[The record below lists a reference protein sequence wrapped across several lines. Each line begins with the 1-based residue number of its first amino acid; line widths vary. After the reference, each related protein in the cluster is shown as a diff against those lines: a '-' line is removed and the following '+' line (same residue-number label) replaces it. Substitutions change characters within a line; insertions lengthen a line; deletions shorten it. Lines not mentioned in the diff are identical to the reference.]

1 MNEKFDFSGWATKND
16 IKCTDGRTIK
26 RNAFADDN
34 GKQVPLVWMHLHDDP
49 ANVLGHAILQN
60 RDNGV
65 YAYCKF
71 NNGEAAANTK
81 ECLKNGDLN
90 SLSIYANG
98 LKQDSRKN
106 VLHGCIKE
114 VSLVLAG
121 ANEGAV
127 IDNIALAHGD
137 GWEELCDE
145 ATMEFKIPVTFDDLY
160 LEHSDDNKDE
170 QEKTE
175 DPKEEP
181 KEESG
186 EEKSIAD
193 VLDTLNPNQM
203 ELFKSVAS
211 LAGITDEKPARPF
224 PGGEQGI
231 ADTLDSLNPEQLD
244 VFKAVAS
251 LAGIT
256 DDQKPEGEAAHA
268 DDDGET
274 FENNNEEVNEVRHN
288 LFENDNPET
297 TLSHADVKTIISMGK
312 KAGSLRDAF
321 DEFDELHHADYGVEH
336 IDYLFPDARTLTN
349 SPEFIKRETEW
360 VADFMGK
367 TKKSPF
373 SRIKSVFANITAD
386 EARAKGYVKGK
397 KKVEEVIT
405 LLKRTTEATT
415 VYKKQKLDRD
425 DIIDITDFD
434 VLAWIKAEMKIMMD
448 EELAR
453 AALIGDGRLSSSD
466 DKIPEDHIRPI
477 AKEDDLYSI
486 KVPVGET
493 VTDYAELIKD
503 IIRARKNYKGSGNP
517 TFYTTEDVL
526 TEMLLLE
533 DKMGRSLYD
542 SVEKLA
548 TKLRVSKIVTVEA
561 MESDKEVLGVIVNP
575 TDYTFGADK
584 GGQTSFFEDFDIDFN
599 QEKYLYEGRT
609 SGCLTKPYSAIVLQK
624 KAKTVSSDTNV

>member
-1 MNEKFDFSGWATKND
+1 MNKYDFSGWASRND
-16 IKCTDGRTIK
+16 IRCTDGRTIRK
-26 RNAFADDN
+26 NAFADDD
-34 GKQVPLVWMHLHDDP
+34 GKIVPLVWMHQHDSP
-49 ANVLGHAILQN
+49 ENVLGHVLLEN
-60 RDNGV
+60 HDEGV
-65 YAYCKF
+65 KAYGFF
-71 NNGEAAANTK
+71 NDTEEGVRA
-81 ECLKNGDLN
+81 KNLVAHGDIT
-90 SLSIYANG
+90 SLSIWANNLRQSPKAKDG
-98 LKQDSRKN
+98 SRD
-106 VLHGCIKE
+106 VVHGTIKE

-127 IDNIALAHGD
+127 IENVMLAHGD
-137 GWEELCDE
+137 DWEELEDE
-145 ATMEFKIPVTFDDLY
+145 AEMRFYQGLDISNMDTVK
-160 LEHSDDNKDE
+160 HSDELNPKDNKKGEAEVKDE
-170 QEKTE
+170 N
-175 DPKEEP
+175 KEASERTVQ
-181 KEESG
+181 
-186 EEKSIAD
+186 D
-193 VLDTLNPNQM
+193 VYDT
-203 ELFKSVAS
+203 F
-211 LAGITDEKPARPF
+211 T
-224 PGGEQGI
+224 
-231 ADTLDSLNPEQLD
+231 PEQKKVVEFL
-244 VFKAVAS
+244 VGMAVQEA
-251 LAGIT
+251 T
-256 DDQKPEGEAAHA
+256 KNNTKNDDEE
-268 DDDGET
+268 DDSVEHGDYEGET
-274 FENNNEEVNEVRHN
+274 FMKHN
-288 LFENDNPET
+288 VFDNGNAYT
-297 TLSHADVKTIISMGK
+297 RTLSHSDVQEIMANGK
-312 KAGSLRDAF
+312 RLNSLREAF
-321 DEFDELHHADYGVEH
+321 ESFDELHHADYGVEH

-397 KKVEEVIT
+397 RKAEEVIT

-477 AKEDDLYSI
+477 AKEDDLYAI

-503 IIRARKNYKGSGNP
+503 IIRARKDYKGSGNP

-542 SVEKLA
+542 SVDKLA
-548 TKLRVSKIVTVEA
+548 TKLRVSKIVTVEV
-561 MESDKEVLGVIVNP
+561 MENDKEVLGVIVNP
-575 TDYTFGADK
+575 ADYTFGADK

-609 SGCLTKPYSAIVLQK
+609 SGCLTKPYSALVLQK
-624 KAKTVSSDTNV
+624 KAKAVAG